1 MVAPPALVP
10 TRRLVFWSPPRSVRY
25 RGLIVA
31 SLVVWTPL
39 GVVACS
45 PTTIVD
51 TSSSTTV
58 AIGPD
63 GSTPVTTVIDGDPL
77 NEMVRLTL
85 GLGNEIFDGDSASR
99 LTTIQD
105 LWTEAR
111 SSVDDIDPALGREVD
126 HQLDLITTAVERKRP
141 ADADKAARNLA
152 TVVAAIRNQTP

>member
-1 MVAPPALVP
+1 MRHWAV
-10 TRRLVFWSPPRSVRY
+10 
-25 RGLIVA
+25 IVA
-31 SLVVWTPL
+31 SVAASATFGL
-39 GVVACS
+39 VACS

-63 GSTPVTTVIDGDPL
+63 GSTPVTTIVDTDPL

-85 GLGNEIFDGDSASR
+85 GLGNEIFDGDSKSR
-99 LTTIQD
+99 LATIEG

-111 SSVDDIDPALGREVD
+111 TSVDDVDPALGREID
-126 HQLDLITTAVERKRP
+126 HQLELIVTAVDRKRP

-152 TVVAAIRNQTP
+152 TVVEAIRIQTP